1 MNAPIFI
8 KIEQYKDVLDII
20 SVLKNKIREGK
31 DIVSKINQLKNE
43 EDVQLGEWSSELEEL
58 EKRIEL
64 IDKSLVK
71 V

>member
-1 MNAPIFI
+1 MNTSIFI
-8 KIEQYKDVLDII
+8 KIEQYKDVVDII

-31 DIVSKINQLKNE
+31 EIVSRINELKNE
-43 EDVQLGEWSSELEEL
+43 EDMQLGEWSSELEEL

>member
-1 MNAPIFI
+1 MNASIFI
-8 KIEQYKDVLDII
+8 KIEEYKDVLAII
-20 SVLKNKIREGK
+20 SVLKNKIKEGK
-31 DIVSKINQLKNE
+31 EIVSKINQLKNE
-43 EDVQLGEWSSELEEL
+43 EDAQLGEWSSELEEL